1 MTGAILIF
9 VMILLYTLQSFLCK
23 LYTDRY
29 PGKGSLASSVFTV
42 ASGCIV
48 ALISLCFAGFRL
60 SLEPMTVL
68 FGVLNAIVLYG
79 YNICMAKASQT
90 GSYSILMVFIIAGGI
105 ILPGVV
111 AFFAFGD
118 ELSVW
123 QILSMLVI
131 FVSVYLVSYK
141 KDENAGQ
148 PSVGKAT
155 RLIFFIACFGLAL
168 TNGLCGTLLDLQ
180 QRVTGAEQKEAMV
193 ATTFLAAAL
202 ISSFGMIFRERGG
215 FFRAFRQ
222 TRASLIFLVL
232 CSICSGLAIN
242 LLVLALP
249 LINVTVLYT
258 FDNSGVMLLS
268 VIASCIFFKEK
279 LSALNVLGCITMCA
293 GLVGMTLL

>member
-29 PGKGSLASSVFTV
+29 PGKGGLASSVFTV

-60 SLEPMTVL
+60 TVEPMTVL
-68 FGVLNAIVLYG
+68 FGVLNAIVLYA
-79 YNICMAKASQT
+79 YNICMVKASQT

-105 ILPGVV
+105 VLPGVV

-131 FVSVYLVSYK
+131 FVSVYLVSHK
-141 KDENAGQ
+141 KDESESKTSGSASQ
-148 PSVGKAT
+148 KLV
-155 RLIFFIACFGLAL
+155 FFVACFGLAL
-168 TNGLCGTLLDLQ
+168 TNGLYGTLLDLQ
-180 QRVTGAEQKEAMV
+180 QRVTGADQKEAMV

-202 ISSFGMIFRERGG
+202 ISAFGMIFRERRG

-222 TRASLIFLVL
+222 TKSSLLFLVL
-232 CSICSGLAIN
+232 CSICAGLAIN

-279 LSALNVLGCITMCA
+279 LSVLNVVGCVTMCA